1 VLIIGLT
8 TFLSLILILFYVG
21 YFLAMHKAAKN
32 RVNYSSTSTFSPF
45 VSIIIPAYNEEKV
58 IYEKLKNTFEQSY
71 NNFEVIIANDGSDDE
86 TATKVKRFVTEHD
99 FKNLSF
105 LNFSQRRGKSYALT
119 DAVFQSQGE
128 IIVFTD
134 ADSILEQDA
143 VKNIVKNFQHPGVGV
158 VTGKLSMVNYAQSSS
173 TQLEK
178 DYRSVFD
185 VIRLGES
192 NIDST
197 PIINGALMAIRKE
210 LFDDVSDSVA
220 DDTEIAVRTREKGF
234 RVIYE
239 PAALVYSETP
249 KDFRSRARQKIRSA
263 QGIVE
268 SFAHHTKMMFNPAF
282 GKYGYLI
289 FPSNFFMHVIAPIL
303 VLIESILFFPFFVIL
318 AQIAPTVSIALVVVL
333 LSVAILMVSGK
344 LFGSALA
351 PFRVFGVVFT
361 ILEHQ
366 LFLLSGFI
374 FFVTRRK
381 AVKWKKVDR

>member
-1 VLIIGLT
+1 MLIIGLT
-8 TFLSLILILFYVG
+8 IFLSLILILFYVG
-21 YFLAMHKAAKN
+21 YFLAMRKASKN
-32 RVNYSSTSTFSPF
+32 RVDYLSNSTFSPF

-58 IYEKLKNTFEQSY
+58 IYEKLKNTFGQSY
-71 NNFEVIIANDGSDDE
+71 NNFEVIIANDGSEDE
-86 TATKVKRFVTEHD
+86 TATEIEKFIAEHD
-99 FKNLSF
+99 FKNLNF

-119 DAVFQSQGE
+119 DAVFQSHGE

-143 VKNIVKNFQHPGVGV
+143 VKHIVKNFQPPGVGV

-173 TQLEK
+173 TQLEE

-210 LFDDVSDSVA
+210 LFEDVSNSIA

-268 SFAHHTKMMFNPAF
+268 SFAHHIKMMFNPAF

-289 FPSNFFMHVIAPIL
+289 FPSNFFMHVVAPIL
-303 VLIESILFFPFFVIL
+303 VLIEAILLLPFFVIL
-318 AQIAPTVSIALVVVL
+318 AQISPTISIALAVIL
-333 LSVAILMVSGK
+333 LSAVILIVSGK
-344 LFGSALA
+344 LFGNAIA
-351 PFRVFGVVFT
+351 QFRIFGVVFT